1 VRNRAATADSA
12 DFENEGGFRA
22 LLRRALGHRPLD
34 IVAVVLLL
42 IASGAI
48 VANALYRQP
57 GPHPAPIFSIK
68 PRPVVV
74 EPAEI
79 VPPMPRAK
87 PAAIAK
93 PEPTPIVEA
102 PRPAPVAKPEVK
114 PDIAAPAPVASTP
127 LPRSRPDPI
136 ADMIAKPATSNPA
149 TSNPASRIAVVQK
162 ALSDFG
168 YGPVKA
174 TGIHGND
181 TTAAISKFERER
193 RMPVTGQ
200 ISPRLLKE
208 LSALTGKVI
217 E

>member
-1 VRNRAATADSA
+1 VRNRAATADA
-12 DFENEGGFRA
+12 DFDNENEGGFRA
-22 LLRRALGHRPLD
+22 LLRRALGHGPLD

-79 VPPMPRAK
+79 VPPLPRAK
-87 PAAIAK
+87 PAAVAK
-93 PEPTPIVEA
+93 AEPTHAVEA
-102 PRPAPVAKPEVK
+102 PRPAVKPEIK
-114 PDIAAPAPVASTP
+114 PEAPVAAVP

-136 ADMIAKPATSNPA
+136 GALIAGPTPRVAA
-149 TSNPASRIAVVQK
+149 VQK

-174 TGIHGND
+174 TGIHGDD
-181 TTAAISKFERER
+181 TTAAISKFEREKK
-193 RMPVTGQ
+193 MPVTGQ

>member
-1 VRNRAATADSA
+1 MRSRAATADA
-12 DFENEGGFRA
+12 DFDNENEGGFRS
-22 LLRRALGHRPLD
+22 LLRRALGHSPLD
-34 IVAVVLLL
+34 IIAVVLLL

-68 PRPVVV
+68 PRPVVT

-79 VPPMPRAK
+79 VPPLPRAK
-87 PAAIAK
+87 PTAIAK
-93 PEPTPIVEA
+93 PEATAAGEA
-102 PRPAPVAKPEVK
+102 PRAVPAVKPE
-114 PDIAAPAPVASTP
+114 APAPVAAVP

-136 ADMIAKPATSNPA
+136 GDLIAGPSPRVVA
-149 TSNPASRIAVVQK
+149 VQK

-193 RMPVTGQ
+193 KMPVTGQ

>member
-1 VRNRAATADSA
+1 VRNRAATADA
-12 DFENEGGFRA
+12 AEFENEGGFRA

-74 EPAEI
+74 EPTEI

-93 PEPTPIVEA
+93 PEPTPMVEA
-102 PRPAPVAKPEVK
+102 PRPAPIAKSEVKPEV
-114 PDIAAPAPVASTP
+114 AAPAPVAATP

-136 ADMIAKPATSNPA
+136 ADMIAKPP

-168 YGPVKA
+168 YGPVRA
-174 TGIHGND
+174 TGVHGND